1 VYPHGDRLA
10 LGSGRIWRPTPTDP
24 LDIEAT
30 VEQYLDELAR
40 QYAVTAMYCD
50 PFQLHRS
57 LTTLAA
63 RGLPITEFPQSPPHL
78 TRMAQ
83 ALFELLTGHNLAL
96 YDAPELRAH
105 ALNAVCVESSRGLR
119 LAKEKSSRKIDGLVA
134 LAMAA
139 VAALD
144 TPRAEPSPFPPSG
157 TPGPSRIAAFGW
169 DGTPVGRLS
178 RVDWNEP
185 W

>member
-1 VYPHGDRLA
+1 MRNNLA
-10 LGSGRIWRPTPTDP
+10 LSLALAGNDDEAIDMLRELSRELGAGPRVRQNLALVYALAGRAED
-24 LDIEAT
+24 
-30 VEQYLDELAR
+30 
-40 QYAVTAMYCD
+40 
-50 PFQLHRS
+50 
-57 LTTLAA
+57 AA
-63 RGLPITEFPQSPPHL
+63 A
-78 TRMAQ
+78 MAQ
-83 ALFELLTGHNLAL
+83 HDFSGARLRHNLAL

-157 TPGPSRIAAFGW
+157 TPGPCRIAAFGW
-169 DGTPVGRLS
+169 DGTPAGRLS
-178 RVDWNEP
+178 RVDWHEP